1 MRWFRRRGK
10 KSQLS
15 GESREIA
22 ALEEGSEP
30 ETKMEVEP
38 EPEPAP
44 KQGSGRGGAPRPR
57 YKRRNHRVDSTATK
71 QREPQPDAA
80 PRGFS
85 SGKVR
90 TKKSHR
96 IEPRPRCVS
105 CRRYIDPEDLR
116 PDPMG
121 ERGLWDIAANL
132 GLTREDLAG
141 PIADV
146 SAQLYARRCDRC
158 NSWMC
163 HVCVDKVTGHGRRP
177 ARHQSC
183 GGIFRPKQVG

>member
-10 KSQLS
+10 KSQLT
-15 GESREIA
+15 GESGGMA
-22 ALEEGSEP
+22 AP
-30 ETKMEVEP
+30 EKGPEP
-38 EPEPAP
+38 EPESTP
-44 KQGSGRGGAPRPR
+44 KQA
-57 YKRRNHRVDSTATK
+57 
-71 QREPQPDAA
+71 
-80 PRGFS
+80 
-85 SGKVR
+85 GKLG
-90 TKKSHR
+90 TEKSHR
-96 IEPRPRCVS
+96 IEPHPKCVS
-105 CRRYIDPEDLR
+105 CRRNIDPEDLR

-121 ERGLWDIAANL
+121 ERGIWDIAANL
-132 GLTREDLAG
+132 GLTQEDLAG
-141 PIADV
+141 PMADV

>member
-1 MRWFRRRGK
+1 MRWFRGRDK

-15 GESREIA
+15 GESGEKA
-22 ALEEGSEP
+22 APEEGSGPEP
-30 ETKMEVEP
+30 KSEVE
-38 EPEPAP
+38 
-44 KQGSGRGGAPRPR
+44 
-57 YKRRNHRVDSTATK
+57 
-71 QREPQPDAA
+71 
-80 PRGFS
+80 
-85 SGKVR
+85 
-90 TKKSHR
+90 SHR
-96 IEPRPRCVS
+96 IEPHPRCVS

-141 PIADV
+141 PMADV

-163 HVCVDKVTGHGRRP
+163 HVCVDKVTGRGRRP

-183 GGIFRPKQVG
+183 GGVFRPKQVG